1 MPGAAWR
8 GQQGLGS
15 WLPPLTPT
23 ATERRPP
30 NVPGRSA
37 GQSGIKDPGYTG
49 KNKCEPLPCSECLL
63 SLLLRVRD
71 AKRAGRGFEV
81 QLQPHCANAARDL
94 PCLRSIFLTCKVA
107 SATIGGLRGLSFGS
121 LD

>member
-30 NVPGRSA
+30 MCLEGRLDRAELKIQATREKTSV
-37 GQSGIKDPGYTG
+37 
-49 KNKCEPLPCSECLL
+49 
-63 SLLLRVRD
+63 SLFPAV
-71 AKRAGRGFEV
+71 
-81 QLQPHCANAARDL
+81 NA
-94 PCLRSIFLTCKVA
+94 S
-107 SATIGGLRGLSFGS
+107 
-121 LD
+121 